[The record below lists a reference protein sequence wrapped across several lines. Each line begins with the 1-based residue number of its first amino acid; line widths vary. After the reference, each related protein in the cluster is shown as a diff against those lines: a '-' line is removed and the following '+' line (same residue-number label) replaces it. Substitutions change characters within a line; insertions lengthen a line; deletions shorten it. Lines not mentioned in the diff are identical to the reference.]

1 MDLCHLG
8 PLMAVYI
15 SIYMRTWEGR
25 GDGAR
30 TRSPGQ
36 ICPGWLTSPPPP
48 PPPSPPTWMLL
59 LNTEKFL
66 ICTACQGGQ
75 RQPVLSAPSAPAFS
89 RLPAMPGSLLH
100 RYLFIAATIVFPD
113 SRGRGRVYSQK
124 TRSNS
129 AFYTAA
135 CNCAPGG
142 SALRGTSAPEKTLT
156 WVQVSRFQ
164 SMKADNDTI
173 PGSAGGDFQSPDRNK
188 METNGC
194 LAA

>member
-1 MDLCHLG
+1 
-8 PLMAVYI
+8 
-15 SIYMRTWEGR
+15 MRTWEGR

-48 PPPSPPTWMLL
+48 LFLPPLPPPTWMLL
-59 LNTEKFL
+59 LNTVKSL

-89 RLPAMPGSLLH
+89 RLALFCTGTLH
-100 RYLFIAATIVFPD
+100 RCNRCF
-113 SRGRGRVYSQK
+113 SRLSGTGRAYSRT
-124 TRSNS
+124 TRRNS
-129 AFYTAA
+129 AFYTAP
-135 CNCAPGG
+135 CNCAPVG
-142 SALRGTSAPEKTLT
+142 SALRGTSAPEKTPT

-173 PGSAGGDFQSPDRNK
+173 PGSAGGDFHSPDRNK
-188 METNGC
+188 METNCC